1 MVLVPINLFGRE
13 MFYMTLYWYCLS
25 IGLITLLLSLLL
37 DGISDLFQG
46 LTFFD
51 IHFDILPGI
60 LPLSPLQLCAFLV
73 GFGGIGITTMPHT
86 KFHLFLSLMFG
97 FLLSYSTKLLLSKLR
112 QVDSTTLTPTDLI
125 GLEGIVIVT
134 IFEGGT
140 GSVSLNTKVGKI
152 TYSAQS
158 NHFIKQ
164 GTPVKVIDIK
174 HTLLIVSDDPHYFL
188 NSSSFS

>member
-1 MVLVPINLFGRE
+1 MI
-13 MFYMTLYWYCLS
+13 TIYWYCLG
-25 IGLITLLLSLLL
+25 IGLIALLLSLVL

-60 LPLSPLQLCAFLV
+60 LPLSPLQMCAFLV
-73 GFGGIGITTMPHT
+73 GFGGMGITTISHVHV
-86 KFHLFLSLMFG
+86 HLILSIISGLI
-97 FLLSYSTKLLLSKLR
+97 LSYCTKLLLSKLR
-112 QVDSTTLTPTDLI
+112 KVDSETLTPIDII
-125 GLEGIVIVT
+125 GLEGKVIVT

-158 NHFIKQ
+158 DHYIKQ
-164 GTPVKVIDIK
+164 GTYVKVIDIK
-174 HTLLIVSDDPHYFL
+174 DTILLVSDDPTYFL
-188 NSSSFS
+188 NSH

>member
-1 MVLVPINLFGRE
+1 MI
-13 MFYMTLYWYCLS
+13 TIYWYALG
-25 IGLITLLLSLLL
+25 IGLIALLLSLVL

-60 LPLSPLQLCAFLV
+60 LPLSPLQVCAFLV
-73 GFGGIGITTMPHT
+73 GFGGMGITTLSHV
-86 KFHLFLSLMFG
+86 HLHLILSIISGLI
-97 FLLSYSTKLLLSKLR
+97 LSYFTKYLLSKLR
-112 QVDSTTLTPTDLI
+112 KVDSETLTPIDII
-125 GLEGIVIVT
+125 GLEGKVIVT

-158 NHFIKQ
+158 DHYIKQ
-164 GTPVKVIDIK
+164 GTYVKVIDMK
-174 HTLLIVSDDPHYFL
+174 DTLLIVSDASMYFL
-188 NSSSFS
+188 NTH

>member
-1 MVLVPINLFGRE
+1 MIV
-13 MFYMTLYWYCLS
+13 YWYCLG
-25 IGLITLLLSLLL
+25 IGLVALLLSLLL

-46 LTFFD
+46 ITFFD

-73 GFGGIGITTMPHT
+73 GFGGMGITTMPHF
-86 KFHLFLSLMFG
+86 KSHFILSLICGLILSFG
-97 FLLSYSTKLLLSKLR
+97 TNLLLSKLR
-112 QVDSTTLTPTDLI
+112 KVDSETLTPLDLI
-125 GLEGIVIVT
+125 GLEGTVIVT

-140 GSVSLNTKVGKI
+140 GSVSLNTKIGKI

-158 NHFIKQ
+158 DHYIKQ

-174 HTLLIVSDDPHYFL
+174 HTLLIVSDDLTYFL
-188 NSSSFS
+188 NPPSPL

>member
-1 MVLVPINLFGRE
+1 MI
-13 MFYMTLYWYCLS
+13 TLYWFCLG
-25 IGLITLLLSLLL
+25 IGLIALLLSLIL

-51 IHFDILPGI
+51 IHFDMMPGI

-73 GFGGIGITTMPHT
+73 GFGGMGITTISH
-86 KFHLFLSLMFG
+86 FHLHLILSIISGLI
-97 FLLSYSTKLLLSKLR
+97 LSYATKCLLSKLR
-112 QVDSTTLTPTDLI
+112 ALDSETLTPIDII
-125 GLEGIVIVT
+125 GLEGKVIVT

-158 NHFIKQ
+158 DHYIKQ
-164 GTPVKVIDIK
+164 GTYVKVIDMKNSI
-174 HTLLIVSDDPHYFL
+174 LIVSDDATYFL
-188 NSSSFS
+188 NTH

>member
-1 MVLVPINLFGRE
+1 
-13 MFYMTLYWYCLS
+13 MTLYWYCLG
-25 IGLITLLLSLLL
+25 IGLTALLLSLLL

-46 LTFFD
+46 ISFFD

-73 GFGGIGITTMPHT
+73 GFGGMGITTMPHL
-86 KFHLFLSLMFG
+86 KSHLAFSLITG
-97 FLLSYSTKLLLSKLR
+97 FILSYSTKLLLSKLR
-112 QVDSTTLTPTDLI
+112 KIDNETLTPLDVI
-125 GLEGIVIVT
+125 GLEGTVIVT

-158 NHFIKQ
+158 DHYIKQ
-164 GTPVKVIDIK
+164 GTAVKVLDMK
-174 HTLLIVSDDPHYFL
+174 HSLLIVSDDPAYFL
-188 NSSSFS
+188 NTSSI